1 MARFVAVLIVVGVL
15 LAVLAFVGISAEQ
28 AGQFVVQ
35 FIGGMVGLGAVVNKK
50 DVFLTVYSRKE
61 DGNCA
66 IVICLLLVAVAV
78 LFVVVLAGSTSGD
91 GSIVTTLACSV
102 FDKSKAPAPCN

>member
-1 MARFVAVLIVVGVL
+1 MAKLVALVVVVGVM
-15 LAVLAFVGISAEQ
+15 LAILSFVGMSPEQ
-28 AGQFVVQ
+28 ALRFV
-35 FIGGMVGLGAVVNKK
+35 GGFFGLGMALNSKK
-50 DVFLTVYSRKE
+50 DAFMAVYNCKE

-78 LFVVVLAGSTSGD
+78 LFVVTLAGSTSGD

-102 FDKSKAPAPCN
+102 FDKSQAPAPCH

>member
-1 MARFVAVLIVVGVL
+1 MARFLALVVVAFVA
-15 LAVLAFVGISAEQ
+15 LAILAFVGISPEQ
-28 AGQFVVQ
+28 ALQFVAH
-35 FIGGMVGLGAVVNKK
+35 FIGGLVGLGAVVNKK
-50 DVFLTVYSRKE
+50 DVFLTVYNCKE

-78 LFVVVLAGSTSGD
+78 LFVVTLAGSTSGD

-102 FDKSKAPAPCN
+102 FDKSKAPAPCH